1 MEYGQSVLSKTSL
14 FWTNLHNKDAIKFA
28 LKGEII
34 ACWQII
40 NVIIK
45 FTSLSY
51 ELRRRAI
58 VLPHSIQPKIVG
70 VILNEIMIRYKIYLM
85 AYIMCEIYQVCQI
98 VGDHTINPIQ
108 CLWFCNLLICILLMN
123 GYTICYTMKNKYWWL
138 EQVGY
143 HAIVIAIY
151 DCNSFFFEFDRSQ
164 PFLKKY
170 FGIHFNR

>member
-1 MEYGQSVLSKTSL
+1 MKDLYSFYWVSICINLIQFLQSLIAFNTFNYDVWCELLFGHCYFYTSIQFKFDHILEYGQSVLSKTSL

-51 ELRRRAI
+51 ELRRRRAI

-98 VGDHTINPIQ
+98 VGDHTINPYNVFGFVI
-108 CLWFCNLLICILLMN
+108 
-123 GYTICYTMKNKYWWL
+123 YWY
-138 EQVGY
+138 VFY
-143 HAIVIAIY
+143 
-151 DCNSFFFEFDRSQ
+151 
-164 PFLKKY
+164 
-170 FGIHFNR
+170 

>member
-1 MEYGQSVLSKTSL
+1 MQSPIAFNSSLIFYVLSFGHCHFYTSIHFKFDHILEYGQSVLSKTSL

-98 VGDHTINPIQ
+98 VGDHTINPYNVFGFVI
-108 CLWFCNLLICILLMN
+108 
-123 GYTICYTMKNKYWWL
+123 YWY
-138 EQVGY
+138 VFY
-143 HAIVIAIY
+143 
-151 DCNSFFFEFDRSQ
+151 
-164 PFLKKY
+164 
-170 FGIHFNR
+170 

>member
-1 MEYGQSVLSKTSL
+1 MQYPIAFNTSVVFGHCHFYASIHFKFDHILEYGQSVLSKTSL

-51 ELRRRAI
+51 ELRRRRAI

-98 VGDHTINPIQ
+98 VGDHTINPYNVFGFVI
-108 CLWFCNLLICILLMN
+108 
-123 GYTICYTMKNKYWWL
+123 YWY
-138 EQVGY
+138 VFY
-143 HAIVIAIY
+143 
-151 DCNSFFFEFDRSQ
+151 
-164 PFLKKY
+164 
-170 FGIHFNR
+170 